1 MFVPADNDPCA
12 PYYGQVYAMNVAFHP
27 KNMFQRPAQDIND
40 MQPTDDGAREYS
52 TPAIPMF
59 DRPAPLFD
67 NPHGMP
73 YYPGQDLP
81 RYPTPNVQP
90 SPRPRNSDEENQ
102 VVPPNNA
109 SEHANG
115 EDFEIVSANLDPIL
129 GASGS
134 EDDDDDD
141 DDDEQYTPDEDE
153 EDEGNDEDGLDY
165 VEELAGLNG
174 GDQDEDEQ
182 EVVFVYGKFAS

>member
-1 MFVPADNDPCA
+1 MFVPADNDPYA
-12 PYYGQVYAMNVAFHP
+12 PYYDQVYAMNVAFHP

-59 DRPAPLFD
+59 DRPAPFFD

-81 RYPTPNVQP
+81 RYPTPNVQLT
-90 SPRPRNSDEENQ
+90 SGLRNSDEENQ
-102 VVPPNNA
+102 VVAPNNA

-129 GASGS
+129 GAFGS

-153 EDEGNDEDGLDY
+153 EDEGNGDDGLDCD
-165 VEELAGLNG
+165 EELAGLNG
-174 GDQDEDEQ
+174 GDQDEDE
-182 EVVFVYGKFAS
+182 